1 MGRHQLVPFIGN
13 EHPEQK
19 MTSREIAELVEKRHD
34 NVRRTIETLAERGVI
49 VRPQIEDEP
58 ETDAMGRPR
67 STKVYVF
74 SGEQG
79 KRDSI
84 IVVAQLCPEFT
95 ARLVDRWSELEK
107 AMQAHMIALPRDF
120 ASALRAL
127 ADSTDRVHALETE
140 NAELAPK
147 ADALD
152 RIATADGSLCF
163 RDAAKVLQV
172 RPKDLT
178 DFLMAHGWIYTR
190 MGVPG
195 YIAYQPKLQAGLL
208 EHKTTTVHR
217 SDGSEKVVSQ
227 CRVTPKGLARLA
239 KEFPPIVTEAA

>member
-19 MTSREIAELVEKRHD
+19 MMSREIAELVEKRHD
-34 NVRRTIETLAERGVI
+34 NVRRTIETLADRGVI
-49 VRPQIEDEP
+49 EFPQIEEIP
-58 ETDAMGRPR
+58 TA
-67 STKVYVF
+67 TKPMTVYVF
-74 SGEQG
+74 TGEQG

-95 ARLVDRWSELEK
+95 ARLVDRWAELEARQHIDPMAALNDPATMRHLLLGYTEK
-107 AMQAHMIALPRDF
+107 VIALE
-120 ASALRAL
+120 S
-127 ADSTDRVHALETE
+127 RVD
-140 NAELAPK
+140 ELAPK

-178 DFLMAHGWIYTR
+178 DFLVAHGWIYTR

>member
-34 NVRRTIETLAERGVI
+34 NVRRTIETLADRGVI
-49 VRPQIEDEP
+49 EFPQIEEIP
-58 ETDAMGRPR
+58 TA
-67 STKVYVF
+67 TKPMTVYVF
-74 SGEQG
+74 TGEQG

-95 ARLVDRWSELEK
+95 ARLVDRWAELEARQHIDPMAALNDPATMRHLLLGYTEK
-107 AMQAHMIALPRDF
+107 VIALE
-120 ASALRAL
+120 S
-127 ADSTDRVHALETE
+127 RVD
-140 NAELAPK
+140 ELAPK

-178 DFLMAHGWIYTR
+178 DFLVAHGWIYTR

>member
-34 NVRRTIETLAERGVI
+34 NVRRTIETLADRGVI
-49 VRPQIEDEP
+49 EFPQIEEIP
-58 ETDAMGRPR
+58 TA
-67 STKVYVF
+67 TKPMTVYVF
-74 SGEQG
+74 TGEQG

-84 IVVAQLCPEFT
+84 IVMAQLCPEFT
-95 ARLVDRWSELEK
+95 ARLVDRWAELEARQHIDPMAALNDPATMRHLLLGYTEK
-107 AMQAHMIALPRDF
+107 VIALE
-120 ASALRAL
+120 S
-127 ADSTDRVHALETE
+127 RVD
-140 NAELAPK
+140 ELAPK

-178 DFLMAHGWIYTR
+178 DFLVAHGWIYTR

>member
-1 MGRHQLVPFIGN
+1 MGQQQLAPFIGN
-13 EHPEQK
+13 EHPGQK

-127 ADSTDRVHALETE
+127 ADSTDRVHALEAQ

-147 ADALD
+147 AEALD
-152 RIATADGSLCF
+152 LISASTGSVTVTQ
-163 RDAAKVLQV
+163 AAKVLSV
-172 RPKDLT
+172 KRGDLT
-178 DFLMAHGWIYTR
+178 AWMSANGWIYR
-190 MGVPG
+190 QNGSWV
-195 YIAYQPKLQAGLL
+195 AYRQHIQNGRL
-208 EHKTTTVHR
+208 EYKEANYTDQTT
-217 SDGSEKVVSQ
+217 DMA
-227 CRVTPKGLARLA
+227 CRRPYCHITPKGLAKLA
-239 KEFPPIVTEAA
+239 EVFGVGAAA